1 MIERTPWLP
10 KSTKFADEAPPFP
23 GVALR
28 NRVEAANSRLP
39 AQTMRTYKVFSYLN
53 GRFGG
58 AFLYAA

>member
-1 MIERTPWLP
+1 MIE
-10 KSTKFADEAPPFP
+10 APFP

-53 GRFGG
+53 GLFGG